1 MCDNSRCEVNF
12 SRLVAKE
19 QSSDSSTRLLV
30 KSEKNWLAPIDKFNA
45 IFSTSQTQFASL
57 FPEQTEVNQSGLVQ
71 RPVNEDDYRHYI
83 ELYSEIKGQGTYSV
97 ESLTQLESIL
107 TRSPYLYAAYGLY
120 RKAAVNLYLD
130 TQDKKYL
137 KQLELALQNSPPEYR
152 YSLYHAIDGFW
163 LAFNRRDFDV
173 ANLQIQEATKKGASN
188 FILAELNAILYFS
201 KGQYQ
206 QAANTFKAAI
216 TLRPSTAL
224 FYNLAFSNWRMG
236 DLVAA
241 ESALNKML
249 AIVPDNYKAISL
261 QANIWLLQGRLEL
274 AIGAYEKIVEKT
286 NNGKDITNLSLAY
299 GLNKQYEKSLDFAK
313 KALVKS
319 PNHPFNLV
327 NLADIEMIVGD
338 KSSAT
343 SHYQQVVT
351 ILTGKSEVEHLTNL
365 AQAYG
370 QLNQADLAIAALSKA
385 QALAPESGE
394 VAYSSA
400 IVYSLLQEE
409 NSAIHH
415 VKASLNRNVGV
426 VWFNLPWFDKLC
438 DNDAFVQLM
447 TEHNN
452 LKRCSK

>member
-1 MCDNSRCEVNF
+1 
-12 SRLVAKE
+12 
-19 QSSDSSTRLLV
+19 
-30 KSEKNWLAPIDKFNA
+30 
-45 IFSTSQTQFASL
+45 
-57 FPEQTEVNQSGLVQ
+57 
-71 RPVNEDDYRHYI
+71 
-83 ELYSEIKGQGTYSV
+83 
-97 ESLTQLESIL
+97 
-107 TRSPYLYAAYGLY
+107 
-120 RKAAVNLYLD
+120 
-130 TQDKKYL
+130 
-137 KQLELALQNSPPEYR
+137 LQNSPPEYR

-351 ILTGKSEVEHLTNL
+351 ILTGKSEVKHLTNL